1 MIFTA
6 RGFHIREPE
15 FPLIAVV
22 LPDQASFLRYC
33 QKDKVPLKP
42 GLRGYYLPSSNR
54 VALFDATR
62 NGLGDASDVDDTVI
76 HEATHQVAF
85 NLGIHSRMNADPK
98 WVVEG
103 LATVFEREAA
113 RLSNRQANVLSRVN
127 PDRYAW
133 FQRYRQSQRQ
143 PGALA
148 KLVQS
153 ETFFDAAA
161 LDNYSEPGR
170 YVLFAGAAGL
180 GIRFLSAEAVA
191 AGSVE
196 RLRFRKPPE
205 RFPGGVRSRPE
216 LVGNAVPA
224 VLSGPRGDGAG
235 GLSRL
240 AAGLKAGD
248 NFGRRSPWF

>member
-1 MIFTA
+1 MTLADVTQFRDLGRFQPWNIVSLREVLAANSDRASRFPPVLIIWWSAPPGAGERFTRLFEGLYRQLVVIFTA
-6 RGFHIREPE
+6 RGFHIHEPE

-22 LPDQASFLRYC
+22 LPDQANFLRYC

-113 RLSNRQANVLSRVN
+113 RLSNRQANVL
-127 PDRYAW
+127 
-133 FQRYRQSQRQ
+133 
-143 PGALA
+143 
-148 KLVQS
+148 
-153 ETFFDAAA
+153 AA
-161 LDNYSEPGR
+161 
-170 YVLFAGAAGL
+170 
-180 GIRFLSAEAVA
+180 
-191 AGSVE
+191 
-196 RLRFRKPPE
+196 
-205 RFPGGVRSRPE
+205 
-216 LVGNAVPA
+216 
-224 VLSGPRGDGAG
+224 
-235 GLSRL
+235 
-240 AAGLKAGD
+240 
-248 NFGRRSPWF
+248 